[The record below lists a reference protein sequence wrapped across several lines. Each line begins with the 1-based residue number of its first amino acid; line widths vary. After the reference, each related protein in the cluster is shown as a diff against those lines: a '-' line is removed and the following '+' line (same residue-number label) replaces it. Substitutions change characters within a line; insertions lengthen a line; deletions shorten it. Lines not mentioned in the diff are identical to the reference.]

1 MTQNVSI
8 TQMASIFVRAGVAMP
23 MASREAIEKAAD
35 MVLEQIRSEPG
46 EYQTGAG
53 PFASWAP
60 LALST
65 LADKAY
71 QGLPSPSPELRTGDL
86 RDSYEKTI
94 VSNHKAEVG
103 SDSDVAVYQ
112 ELGTSKMP
120 PRSIIGLAAAKK
132 EHEIWQITGRLFFG
146 VLTSPYQAGG
156 FKGWTGSG
164 THIPVPIT
172 KI

>member
-1 MTQNVSI
+1 MTQNVSL
-8 TQMASIFVRAGVAMP
+8 TQMASIFTKAALAMP
-23 MASREAIEKAAD
+23 MASREAVEKAAD
-35 MVLEQIRSEPG
+35 MVLVQIRSEPG

-60 LALST
+60 LAQST
-65 LADKAY
+65 LDDKAR
-71 QGLPSPSPELRTGDL
+71 QGWPSPSPELRSGDL

-94 VSNHKAEVG
+94 VSNHEAAVG

-120 PRSIIGLAAAKK
+120 PRSIIGLAGAKK
-132 EHEIWQITGRLFFG
+132 EHEIWQMTGRIFYG
-146 VLTSPYQAGG
+146 VLTS
-156 FKGWTGSG
+156 KNG
-164 THIPVPIT
+164 THVPIPIS